1 MNENR
6 KQLNYMIICTVKYL
20 DICHPML
27 NYGIWRLFISKKTN
41 KMHIFLKINTHSNL
55 CGFSIANELK
65 KNAHIKKI

>member
-1 MNENR
+1 
-6 KQLNYMIICTVKYL
+6 
-20 DICHPML
+20 ML

>member
-27 NYGIWRLFISKKTN
+27 NYGIWRLFISN
-41 KMHIFLKINTHSNL
+41 KQTKCTYFFKINTRSNL
-55 CGFSIANELK
+55 CGFSNANELK